1 MATEDILV
9 WDGTEFVSIQGKPG
23 QSPTVDPNCD
33 VSEAACDGNAA
44 ATVAVTYK
52 DANGDTTADETEA
65 VSTNLK
71 FGFTLVPGCDGKAG
85 TTVTEDTGNH
95 TASKLLPNQQPTVT
109 ITDAVPGDADEL
121 KLNFAFGLPQGERG
135 SDGTSI
141 NIIGTIGTEG
151 GDSGQGLTD
160 LNTAYPDAEVGDVV
174 VDSAGEGWLSDGA
187 SGWTSIGQFRGP
199 DGKEAVLN
207 APTVSNVPCAGG
219 NPGTAT
225 ATIVKNELQSNETSN
240 VYDVTFGIPE
250 GCAGSDGTDG
260 KNAQV
265 IKQASEPSVDGEGD
279 PVRMGCIWIR
289 TTV

>member
-52 DANGDTTADETEA
+52 DANGDTTADENEA

-71 FGFTLVPGCDGKAG
+71 FGFTLVPGCAGKDG

-109 ITDAVPGDADEL
+109 ITDAAPGDADEL
-121 KLNFAFGLPQGERG
+121 KLNFAFGLPQGEKG
-135 SDGTSI
+135 ADGTSI
-141 NIIGTIGTEG
+141 NIIGTIDSEG

-174 VDSAGEGWLSDGA
+174 VDSEGEGWLSDGA

-225 ATIVKNELQSNETSN
+225 ATIVKNDLQSNETSN
-240 VYDVTFGIPE
+240 VYDVSFGIPE

-265 IKQASEPSVDGEGD
+265 IKQASEPSVDGEGE
-279 PVRMGCIWIR
+279 PVRMGCIWIK

>member
-1 MATEDILV
+1 MATEDILI
-9 WDGTEFVSIQGKPG
+9 WDGTQFVSIQGAPG
-23 QSPTVDPNCD
+23 QSPVVDPTCD
-33 VSEAACDGNAA
+33 VSEAACDGTAN

-52 DANGDTTADETEA
+52 DANGDTTVNESEA

-71 FGFTLVPGCDGKAG
+71 FGFTLVPGCDGKDG
-85 TTVTEDTGNH
+85 TKVTEDTGNH

-109 ITDAVPGDADEL
+109 ITDAAPDDPDEL
-121 KLNFAFGLPQGERG
+121 KLNFALGLPQGEKG
-135 SDGTSI
+135 ADGTSI
-141 NIIGTIGTEG
+141 NIIGTIDSEG

-174 VDSAGEGWLSDGA
+174 VDSTGEGWLSDGA

-219 NPGTAT
+219 SPGTAT
-225 ATIVKNELQSNETSN
+225 ATIVKNELQSNDTSN
-240 VYDVTFGIPE
+240 VYDVTLGIPE
-250 GCAGSDGTDG
+250 GCAGEDGTDG

-265 IKQASEPSVDGEGD
+265 IKQASEPTVDSAGD
-279 PVRMGCIWIR
+279 PVGLGCIWIKE
-289 TTV
+289 TV

>member
-33 VSEAACDGNAA
+33 VSSTNCDGNAN

-52 DANGDTTADETEA
+52 DANGDDTTEETEA

-71 FGFTLVPGCDGKAG
+71 FGFTLVPGCDGKDG

-95 TASKLLPNQQPTVT
+95 SASKLLPNQQPTVT
-109 ITDAVPGDADEL
+109 ITDAAPGDADEL
-121 KLNFAFGLPQGERG
+121 KLNFAFGLPQGEPG
-135 SDGTSI
+135 ADGNSI
-141 NIIGTIGTEG
+141 NIIGTIDSEG

-160 LNTAYPDAEVGDVV
+160 LNTAYPDANVGDVV
-174 VDSAGEGWLSDGA
+174 VDSEGEGWLSDG
-187 SGWTSIGQFRGP
+187 SDGWTSIGQFRGP

-207 APTVSNVPCAGG
+207 APTVSNVPCASG

-225 ATIVKNELQSNETSN
+225 ATIVKNDTQSNETSN
-240 VYDVTFGIPE
+240 VYDVSFGIPE
-250 GCAGSDGTDG
+250 GCSGDDGTDG

-265 IKQASEPSVDGEGD
+265 IKQASEPSVDSEGD
-279 PVRMGCIWIR
+279 PVRMGCIWIK